1 MHTHILRTDKT
12 EYTVITSSSRW
23 DWEEF
28 LVGKIEMFLDVVKI
42 TTRAIEDN
50 GDVTEATFK

>member
-1 MHTHILRTDKT
+1 
-12 EYTVITSSSRW
+12 
-23 DWEEF
+23 
-28 LVGKIEMFLDVVKI
+28 VGKIEMFLDVVKI